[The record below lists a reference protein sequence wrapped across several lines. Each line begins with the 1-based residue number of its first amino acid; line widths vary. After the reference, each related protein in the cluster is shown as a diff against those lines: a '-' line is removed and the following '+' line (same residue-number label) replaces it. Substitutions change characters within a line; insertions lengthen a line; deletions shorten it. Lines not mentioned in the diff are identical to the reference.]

1 MGQTKNNW
9 AAENLAANR
18 NYKSTVFAM
27 LFGDRERLLGLYN
40 AISGKNYQDPEALE
54 INTLENA
61 IYMGMKNDL
70 SFLIDDRLSLYE
82 HQSTVNPNMP
92 LRFLF
97 YISDLY
103 FCEQRAKRACL
114 HDHLATAAG
123 VKDHGMTTEE
133 NFYGRK
139 ALSIPIPCFVI
150 FYNGSE
156 PQPDRK
162 ILRLSDLYTVR
173 MKETQ
178 LELTAVLLNINRNHN
193 RELMEACRDLKDYA
207 EYVDR
212 VRKYARELPLSEAV
226 ERTIT
231 ECIREGVLKEFL
243 EKNRAEVKK
252 MSIYEYDQEKH
263 IRMERQD
270 AWEDGMQEGRREGI
284 KEGELRGRNA
294 QLSELIKKKLARG
307 KSISRIAEEL
317 EETEERIQEL
327 ILEYGLEE

>member
-1 MGQTKNNW
+1 MGQTKKNG
-9 AAENLAANR
+9 AAQTPAANR

-27 LFGDRERLLGLYN
+27 LFGDRIRLLRLYN

-92 LRFLF
+92 LRFLY

-103 FCEQRAKRACL
+103 S
-114 HDHLATAAG
+114 
-123 VKDHGMTTEE
+123 GMTAEE
-133 NFYGRK
+133 NLYGSK
-139 ALSIPIPCFVI
+139 AAAIPTPCFVI
-150 FYNGSE
+150 FYNGAE

-162 ILRLSDLYTVR
+162 ILRLSDLYTVK
-173 MKETQ
+173 MEEAQ

-212 VRKYARELPLSEAV
+212 VRKYARELSLPEAV
-226 ERTIT
+226 ERAIA
-231 ECIREGVLKEFL
+231 ECIREGILKEFL
-243 EKNRAEVKK
+243 EKNRTEVKK

>member
-1 MGQTKNNW
+1 MGQIKNNG

-103 FCEQRAKRACL
+103 S
-114 HDHLATAAG
+114 
-123 VKDHGMTTEE
+123 GMTTEE

-226 ERTIT
+226 ERAIT

-263 IRMERQD
+263 IRMERQE

>member
-1 MGQTKNNW
+1 MGQIKNNG
-9 AAENLAANR
+9 AAENLVANR

-103 FCEQRAKRACL
+103 S
-114 HDHLATAAG
+114 
-123 VKDHGMTTEE
+123 GMTTEE

-150 FYNGSE
+150 FYNGAE

-207 EYVDR
+207 EICQR
-212 VRKYARELPLSEAV
+212 TPLSEAV
-226 ERTIT
+226 ERAIT
-231 ECIREGVLKEFL
+231 ECIQEGVLKEFL

-270 AWEDGMQEGRREGI
+270 AWKDGMQEGRREGI

>member
-1 MGQTKNNW
+1 MGQTKNNG
-9 AAENLAANR
+9 A
-18 NYKSTVFAM
+18 
-27 LFGDRERLLGLYN
+27 
-40 AISGKNYQDPEALE
+40 
-54 INTLENA
+54 
-61 IYMGMKNDL
+61 
-70 SFLIDDRLSLYE
+70 
-82 HQSTVNPNMP
+82 
-92 LRFLF
+92 
-97 YISDLY
+97 
-103 FCEQRAKRACL
+103 
-114 HDHLATAAG
+114 
-123 VKDHGMTTEE
+123 
-133 NFYGRK
+133 
-139 ALSIPIPCFVI
+139 
-150 FYNGSE
+150 E

-226 ERTIT
+226 ERAIT

-270 AWEDGMQEGRREGI
+270 AWEDGV
-284 KEGELRGRNA
+284 LRGA
-294 QLSELIKKKLARG
+294 EQQLSKIIKNMMKKGR
-307 KSISRIAEEL
+307 SIAQIAEEL
-317 EETEERIQEL
+317 GEDEDRVRELAEKLTE
-327 ILEYGLEE
+327 

>member
-1 MGQTKNNW
+1 MGQIKNNGV
-9 AAENLAANR
+9 AENLVANR

-103 FCEQRAKRACL
+103 S
-114 HDHLATAAG
+114 
-123 VKDHGMTTEE
+123 GMTTEE

-226 ERTIT
+226 ERAIT
-231 ECIREGVLKEFL
+231 ECIQEGVLKEFL